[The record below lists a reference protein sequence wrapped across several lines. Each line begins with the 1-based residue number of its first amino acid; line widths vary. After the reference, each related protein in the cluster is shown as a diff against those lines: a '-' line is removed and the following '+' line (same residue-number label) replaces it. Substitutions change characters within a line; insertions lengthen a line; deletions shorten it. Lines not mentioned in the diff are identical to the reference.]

1 MSLFSEATCLS
12 NIRSHSASRLGGFG
26 GGWADGGGAERE
38 RAGGGTAL
46 EAAGEKRGGD
56 LKRCLSR
63 SQEKEGNK
71 SEKKRGSRMEGERER
86 ERVGAG
92 EWVRVGG

>member
-26 GGWADGGGAERE
+26 GGWAEGGGAERE

-46 EAAGEKRGGD
+46 EAAGEKRGGGD

-71 SEKKRGSRMEGERER
+71 SEKKRGLEDGGRKRER
-86 ERVGAG
+86 AG
-92 EWVRVGG
+92 GSR